1 MWRRDWCVFLLH
13 LFLDHY
19 GRNGSFW
26 LRLWLNVNSS
36 RDRDGLYDIL
46 EPYIV
51 TVGFLSSS
59 LSRRLVA
66 LAFAAEEVGGGA
78 AIEVFAD
85 AAGLEFVVAGLLH
98 DVKFEFCAVFFY

>member
-1 MWRRDWCVFLLH
+1 M
-13 LFLDHY
+13 
-19 GRNGSFW
+19 
-26 LRLWLNVNSS
+26 
-36 RDRDGLYDIL
+36 
-46 EPYIV
+46 
-51 TVGFLSSS
+51 
-59 LSRRLVA
+59 SRRLVA